1 MAPVKQANQQDTI
14 RVDGGTDGAGS
25 RADGA
30 ACTRSGA
37 GGGSR
42 GVPGRAGAW
51 VCACA
56 CVCVHACIV
65 VVVIVVVIVVA
76 KKKRDD
82 S

>member
-51 VCACA
+51 VCAC
-56 CVCVHACIV
+56 VHACIV